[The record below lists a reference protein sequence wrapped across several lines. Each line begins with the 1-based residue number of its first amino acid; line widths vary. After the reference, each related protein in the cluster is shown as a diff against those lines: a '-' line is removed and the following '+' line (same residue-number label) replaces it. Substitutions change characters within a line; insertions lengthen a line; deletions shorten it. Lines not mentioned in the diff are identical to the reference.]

1 MHTVGILALQGDF
14 DKHLHL
20 LNKIGINGKKV
31 RLPNDLLGI
40 DGLIIPG
47 GESTTM
53 GRLLTNFNLYEPIR
67 NRIEGG
73 MPVFGTCAGMI
84 LLARSVIHSHR
95 KRDQPHFGAL
105 DIDVTRNAYGRQ
117 IESFEA
123 VLDNGFFNHVP
134 LKAVFIRAPQ
144 ISRIGDDV
152 AILAEFENKPVFV
165 RQKNVIAASFHPE
178 LTDDTRIHE
187 YFISL
192 L

>member
-1 MHTVGILALQGDF
+1 MHTLGILALQGDF

-20 LNKIGINGKKV
+20 LNKIEINGKKV
-31 RLPNDLLGI
+31 RLPEDLHGI

-53 GRLLTNFNLYEPIR
+53 GRLLTNFNLYDPIR

-84 LLARSVIHSHR
+84 LLARSVAHSHR
-95 KRDQPHFGAL
+95 KLDQPHFGVL

-123 VLDNGFFNHVP
+123 VLDNGFFYQAP

-144 ISRIGDDV
+144 INRIGDDV
-152 AILAEFENKPVFV
+152 VILAEFENMPVFV
-165 RQKNVIAASFHPE
+165 RQKNVIATSFHPE